1 MLHRHH
7 KDFITRMFAVVSV
20 LAFLAFPLTETI
32 VYLLGNFHWPTSGTP
47 GSGRETAFF
56 FCLAATLYAL
66 HHFVQYMCVSLSL
79 YDLCVYIIC

>member
-56 FCLAATLYAL
+56 FCLAAGAAG
-66 HHFVQYMCVSLSL
+66 VWKLSGSRL
-79 YDLCVYIIC
+79 PWSD